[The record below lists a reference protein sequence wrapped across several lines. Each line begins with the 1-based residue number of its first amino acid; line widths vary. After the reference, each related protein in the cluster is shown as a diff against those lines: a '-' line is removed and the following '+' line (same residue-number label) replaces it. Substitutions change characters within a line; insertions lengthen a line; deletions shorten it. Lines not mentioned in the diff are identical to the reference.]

1 MPDSEKS
8 MQPSFKRVPAVD
20 KTFAILDLLAQTNT
34 SMGVSEIT
42 RALAFNKSTVFNIT
56 HTLADLEILKQAPD
70 TKFSL
75 GIKFY
80 LLGRAARMG
89 SDIISTIHPYL
100 ETIHQKTHLSVFLGV
115 RSGLHAV
122 IVDKVDA
129 DFDIKISSETGMRL
143 PLLAGAGGKAMLS
156 LMPDQEIDRIL
167 SENGLKRYTR
177 YSVVDKAKYKRML
190 KKTQQEGFAVDKEE
204 YIEGIRALAVPL
216 NINRGNAQF
225 AIWAVG
231 LKGQISD
238 DVIGSYAELLKK
250 FGREIQIQLAS
261 D

>member
-1 MPDSEKS
+1 

-20 KTFAILDLLAQTNT
+20 KTFAILDLLAKSNE

-42 RALAFNKSTVFNIT
+42 RALAFNKSTVFNIA

-70 TKFSL
+70 NKFSL

-80 LLGRAARMG
+80 LLGRASRIG
-89 SDIISTIHPYL
+89 SEIISTIHPYL
-100 ETIHQKTHLSVFLGV
+100 ELINHKTNLSVFLGV
-115 RSGLHAV
+115 RSDLHAI

-129 DFDIKISSETGMRL
+129 AFDIKISSEVGMRL

-156 LMPDQEIDRIL
+156 RMPDQEIDRIL
-167 SENGLKRYTR
+167 SKNGLQRYTR
-177 YSVVDKAKYKRML
+177 YSVVDKIKYKKML
-190 KKTQQEGFAVDKEE
+190 KKTQKVGFAVDKEE

-216 NINRGNAQF
+216 KINRGSSPF

-231 LKGQISD
+231 LKGQIAD
-238 DVIGSYAELLKK
+238 EVIDSYSELLKK
-250 FGREIQIQLAS
+250 FAGEIEIRLAG

>member
-1 MPDSEKS
+1 

-20 KTFAILDLLAQTNT
+20 KTFAILDLLAKSNE

-42 RALAFNKSTVFNIT
+42 RALAFNKSTVFNIA

-70 TKFSL
+70 NKFSL

-80 LLGRAARMG
+80 LLGRASRIG
-89 SDIISTIHPYL
+89 SEIISTIHPYL
-100 ETIHQKTHLSVFLGV
+100 ELINHKTNLSVFLGV
-115 RSGLHAV
+115 RSDLHAI

-129 DFDIKISSETGMRL
+129 AFDIKISSEVGMRL

-156 LMPDQEIDRIL
+156 RMPDQEIDRIL
-167 SENGLKRYTR
+167 SKNGLQRYTR
-177 YSVVDKAKYKRML
+177 YSVVDKIKYKKML
-190 KKTQQEGFAVDKEE
+190 KKTQKVGFAVDKEE

-216 NINRGNAQF
+216 KINRGNSPF

-231 LKGQISD
+231 LKGQIAD
-238 DVIGSYAELLKK
+238 EVIDSYSELLKK
-250 FGREIQIQLAS
+250 FAGEIEIRLAG

>member
-1 MPDSEKS
+1 

-20 KTFAILDLLAQTNT
+20 KTFAILDLLAKNNE

-56 HTLADLEILKQAPD
+56 HTLADLKILKQAPD
-70 TKFSL
+70 NKFSL

-80 LLGRAARMG
+80 LLGRASRIG
-89 SDIISTIHPYL
+89 SEIISTIHPYL
-100 ETIHQKTHLSVFLGV
+100 EAINQKTNLSVYLGV
-115 RSGLHAV
+115 RSDLHAI

-129 DFDIKISSETGMRL
+129 AFDIKISSEIGMRL
-143 PLLAGAGGKAMLS
+143 PLLAGAGGKAILS
-156 LMPDQEIDRIL
+156 RMPDQEIDRIL
-167 SENGLKRYTR
+167 SKNGLQRYTR
-177 YSVVDKAKYKRML
+177 YRVVDKIKYKKML

-216 NINRGNAQF
+216 NFNRDNSQF

-231 LKGQISD
+231 LKGQVSD
-238 DVIGSYAELLKK
+238 EAIDRYSELLKK
-250 FGREIQIQLAS
+250 FCKEIEIRLAS